1 MMAGDKVKA
10 KEPLY
15 CKTAVTELHHKDI
28 LMLIYVN
35 MKHLAYII

>member
-15 CKTAVTELHHKDI
+15 CKTAVTELHHKDVTI
-28 LMLIYVN
+28 QR
-35 MKHLAYII
+35 KSKA